1 MICSEKLRDASDIS
15 AARRPRNWIGSYLL
29 PKRHTI
35 YSYNARSLLV
45 LLLLF
50 YVNLFKERFF
60 VAPFL
65 SEASAKVRQIFVPC
79 KYFEENF
86 QEIVHFFV
94 FIDKHQM
101 IYAQKRPFVQ
111 LYCCFLMAICYFFH
125 TFAFRKTKSLR
136 IERTFL
142 LILEWYRQGQGR
154 R

>member
-1 MICSEKLRDASDIS
+1 MICSETQGLPILSLLELIKEL
-15 AARRPRNWIGSYLL
+15 IGSYSFYPSNTLY
-29 PKRHTI
+29 I
-35 YSYNARSLLV
+35 YNVCSLLV

-65 SEASAKVRQIFVPC
+65 SEASAKVRQIFGPC

-86 QEIVHFFV
+86 QEIMYFFF

-142 LILEWYRQGQGR
+142 LILE
-154 R
+154 